1 MCVPS
6 NALSKN
12 LKTAILCPVRLRSFR
27 VRLNGASKDGDCLS
41 LLSNPSFCQCASLCH
56 TCNSSAQIIGPCLS
70 NNQSQIEQLLDLSHG
85 FIRVVD
91 RMSNGPRIGVDL
103 VVVSSYIRLVA
114 EEVDGGVLDAAG
126 LLGFVLEVREAVRL
140 VPALG
145 EDVEG
150 DLAADGVAIAVS

>member
-1 MCVPS
+1 
-6 NALSKN
+6 
-12 LKTAILCPVRLRSFR
+12 
-27 VRLNGASKDGDCLS
+27 
-41 LLSNPSFCQCASLCH
+41 
-56 TCNSSAQIIGPCLS
+56 
-70 NNQSQIEQLLDLSHG
+70 
-85 FIRVVD
+85 
-91 RMSNGPRIGVDL
+91 MSNGPRIGVDL